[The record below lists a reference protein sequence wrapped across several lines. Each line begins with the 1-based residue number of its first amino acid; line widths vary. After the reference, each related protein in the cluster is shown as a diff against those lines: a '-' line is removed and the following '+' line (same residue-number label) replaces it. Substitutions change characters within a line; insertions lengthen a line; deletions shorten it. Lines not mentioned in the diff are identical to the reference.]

1 MIDVRLKFT
10 QRGDRI
16 VYETEWNAPEGVCRE
31 NCSNGWSSE
40 VRVYGRG
47 FISTEVEEEMILPT
61 PVVQIREEKVKIRKG
76 RDKSTKIEQIFLI
89 KKIESTDL

>member
-1 MIDVRLKFT
+1 M
-10 QRGDRI
+10 
-16 VYETEWNAPEGVCRE
+16 
-31 NCSNGWSSE
+31 
-40 VRVYGRG
+40 YGRG